1 MYDVPER
8 NLEPPDEP
16 LPEYLECIVCEDEYS
31 EEDMLQVHSK
41 AICTWCAADIAKER
55 FGSRLTKRAADLLV
69 CPQCWRELHN
79 GYCPHCKA
87 AFEIASR

>member
-31 EEDMLQVHSK
+31 EEDMLQVHGK
-41 AICTWCAADIAKER
+41 AI
-55 FGSRLTKRAADLLV
+55 
-69 CPQCWRELHN
+69 
-79 GYCPHCKA
+79 
-87 AFEIASR
+87 